1 MNPFTVTPSPDR
13 EQPTVEVARR
23 REQWRTAGQS
33 LFPTLVADPASYAR
47 AVETIGVLA
56 AELGRRGAGLEDLAQ
71 VMADPEG
78 FVVQVGQSPPAPV
91 PLALLVGVA
100 CGMRERDL
108 IAEQV
113 RSGHRAAIARARA
126 AGSEWAVLNGP
137 EFIEDLTGGTTGV
150 GSCTHLHIPSGT
162 ELRATLD
169 AWSPEPYRVDV
180 IGPAG
185 ISPEGGSFTRRE
197 PWIERFRR
205 CRAEIGGGS

>member
-1 MNPFTVTPSPDR
+1 MNPFTVMPPPDG

-23 REQWRTAGQS
+23 RAQWRAAAQS
-33 LFPTLVADPASYAR
+33 LFPTLVADPVSYAR
-47 AVETIGVLA
+47 TVETIGVLA

-71 VMADPEG
+71 VMADPHG
-78 FVVQVGQSPPAPV
+78 FVAQVGQAPPAPV

-108 IAEQV
+108 IADQV
-113 RSGHRAAIARARA
+113 RSGHRVAIERARA
-126 AGSEWAVLNGP
+126 TGSEWAVLNGP

-150 GSCTHLHIPSGT
+150 GSCTHLHVPSGT

-185 ISPEGGSFTRRE
+185 VSPDGGSFTRRE
-197 PWIERFRR
+197 PWIERFWR

>member
-1 MNPFTVTPSPDR
+1 MNPFTVTPPADG

-23 REQWRTAGQS
+23 REQWRAAAQS
-33 LFPTLVADPASYAR
+33 LFPTLVADPVSYAR

-71 VMADPEG
+71 VMTDPDG
-78 FVVQVGQSPPAPV
+78 FVAQVDQAPPAPV

-100 CGMRERDL
+100 CGMREREL
-108 IAEQV
+108 IADEV
-113 RSGHRAAIARARA
+113 RSGHRAAIERARA

-150 GSCTHLHIPSGT
+150 GSCTHLHVPSGT

-180 IGPAG
+180 IGPG
-185 ISPEGGSFTRRE
+185 GVSPDGGSFTRRE

-205 CRAEIGGGS
+205 CRAEIGGVS

>member
-1 MNPFTVTPSPDR
+1 MNPFTVTPPPDG

-23 REQWRTAGQS
+23 REQWRAAAQS
-33 LFPTLVADPASYAR
+33 LFPTLVADPDSYAR

-56 AELGRRGAGLEDLAQ
+56 AELGRRRAGLEDLAR
-71 VMADPEG
+71 VMADPED
-78 FVVQVGQSPPAPV
+78 FAAQAGQAPPGPV
-91 PLALLVGVA
+91 PLSLLVGVA
-100 CGMRERDL
+100 CGMREREL

-113 RSGHRAAIARARA
+113 RCGHRAAIERARA
-126 AGSEWAVLNGP
+126 IGSEWAVLNGP
-137 EFIEDLTGGTTGV
+137 ECIEDLTGGTTGV

-185 ISPEGGSFTRRE
+185 VSPDGGSFTRRE